1 MPRKA
6 QDVTEAELAILRL
19 LWDAG
24 SASVR
29 ELVDRLYPSRT
40 SSDLATV
47 QKLLKRLESKLCVV
61 RDRSVWPHLFR
72 PGIDRDELIARRLQ
86 NTAEALC
93 EGSVVPLLTNLVRS
107 GGISP
112 AEIAQLRGLLETLD
126 QAPPAEQSADG
137 S

>member
-6 QDVTEAELAILRL
+6 QDVTEAELAILRV
-19 LWDAG
+19 LWESG

-29 ELVDRLYPSRT
+29 ELVERLYPART

-72 PGIDRDELIARRLQ
+72 PGIERDELISRRLH
-86 NTAEALC
+86 NTAAALC
-93 EGSVVPLLTNLVRS
+93 DGSIVPLLTNLVR
-107 GGISP
+107 GGDISP
-112 AEIAQLRGLLETLD
+112 AEIAQLRDLLESLD
-126 QAPPAEQSADG
+126 QAPGDNQATE
-137 S
+137 